1 MDWGLVVLVER
12 LPSIHEAL
20 GTMLGAGGGGR
31 GAEVVVHTCNPGAWE
46 VEPGGSGFES
56 HTHYIVSSR
65 PA

>member
-1 MDWGLVVLVER
+1 MDWGLVLLVEH

-20 GTMLGAGGGGR
+20 GAMGGGGAGSR
-31 GAEVVVHTCNPGAWE
+31 VVVHTCNPGAWE